1 MKKVLVLIMLL
12 ITCVSFGKND
22 NGDNIT
28 TEAKG
33 MLRFVWMYHGK
44 YNKYSKF
51 PITGIENSGTAGF
64 AIYLEFTP
72 EDKGKFMNRI
82 LTVWPG
88 DTSGKVNGK
97 EMHNRILSIGKEISP
112 DIESK
117 MKKNDWGYVTQPIK
131 LTLKPVKNYESCC
144 AVHYY
149 YAEIVKYEK
158 IPSTVV
164 KIPQNMNREDNDDR
178 ISFLGEDDITYIIY
192 SKEGY
197 TNIRKGPSKQYDVIK
212 KIPNDANVE
221 MIQDFGEWKYI
232 IYFEEGSNGAR
243 YGFVHESQLKK
254 YEY

>member
-12 ITCVSFGKND
+12 ITCISFGKND

-33 MLRFVWMYHGK
+33 MLRFVWNDHGK
-44 YNKYSKF
+44 YSKYSKF
-51 PITGIENSGTAGF
+51 PITGMENNGTAGF

-72 EDKGKFMNRI
+72 EDKGKFMNHI

-88 DTSGKVNGK
+88 DIDGKVNGK

-117 MKKNDWGYVTQPIK
+117 MKKSDWGYVTQPVK
-131 LTLKPVKNYESCC
+131 LTLKPVKTYENCC
-144 AVHYY
+144 SVDYY

-158 IPSTVV
+158 IPLTTV
-164 KIPQNMNREDNDDR
+164 KMPKNIDMMDNDDR
-178 ISFLGEDDITYIIY
+178 ISFNGEDDTYIIS

-212 KIPNDANVE
+212 KIPNEYCVE
-221 MIQDFGEWKYI
+221 IIQDFGEWKYI
-232 IYFEEGSNGAR
+232 IYFEEGSNKVG
-243 YGFVHESQLKK
+243 YGFVHKSQLKK

>member
-1 MKKVLVLIMLL
+1 MKKVLLLIMLI
-12 ITCVSFGKND
+12 ITCVSFGENND
-22 NGDNIT
+22 GDNIT
-28 TEAKG
+28 MEAKG
-33 MLRFVWMYHGK
+33 MLRFIWNDHGK
-44 YNKYSKF
+44 YSKSSKF

-72 EDKGKFMNRI
+72 EDKGKFMNHI

-88 DTSGKVNGK
+88 DIYGKVNGM

-112 DIESK
+112 DIENK
-117 MKKNDWGYVTQPIK
+117 MKKNDWGYVSQPVK
-131 LTLKPVKNYESCC
+131 LTLKPVKLYGSCC
-144 AVHYY
+144 SVDYY

-158 IPSTVV
+158 IPSTIV
-164 KIPQNMNREDNDDR
+164 KIPQNMNREDSDDR
-178 ISFLGEDDITYIIY
+178 ISFIGEDNTYIIH

-232 IYFEEGSNGAR
+232 IYFEEGSNEPG
-243 YGFVHESQLKK
+243 YGFVHKSQLKK
-254 YEY
+254 YKY

>member
-1 MKKVLVLIMLL
+1 MKKILFIIMLV
-12 ITCVSFGKND
+12 ITCVSFGKN
-22 NGDNIT
+22 NYGDNIT

-33 MLRFVWMYHGK
+33 MLRFVWSRNGK
-44 YNKYSKF
+44 YNKDTVL
-51 PITGIENSGTAGF
+51 PITGEDGTGGF

-72 EDKGKFMNRI
+72 EDKEKFMNHVLI
-82 LTVWPG
+82 VWPG
-88 DTSGKVNGK
+88 DISGKVNGK
-97 EMHNRILSIGKEISP
+97 EMYNRILNIGKEISP

-158 IPSTVV
+158 ITSTTV
-164 KIPQNMNREDNDDR
+164 KIPKNIDVMDNGDR
-178 ISFLGEDDITYIIY
+178 ISFIGEDDITYIIH

-232 IYFEEGSNGAR
+232 IYFEEGSNEAG
-243 YGFVHESQLKK
+243 YGFVHKSQLKK
-254 YEY
+254 YKY

>member
-1 MKKVLVLIMLL
+1 MKKVLLLIMLI
-12 ITCVSFGKND
+12 ITCVSFGENND
-22 NGDNIT
+22 GDNIT
-28 TEAKG
+28 MEAKG
-33 MLRFVWMYHGK
+33 MLRFIWNDHGK
-44 YNKYSKF
+44 YSKSSKF

-72 EDKGKFMNRI
+72 EDKGKFMNHI

-88 DTSGKVNGK
+88 DIYGKVNGM

-112 DIESK
+112 DIENK
-117 MKKNDWGYVTQPIK
+117 MKKNDWGYVSQPVK
-131 LTLKPVKNYESCC
+131 LTLKPVKLYGSCC
-144 AVHYY
+144 SVDYY

-158 IPSTVV
+158 IPSTIV
-164 KIPQNMNREDNDDR
+164 KIPQNMNREDSDDR
-178 ISFLGEDDITYIIY
+178 ISFIGEDNTYIIH

>member
-1 MKKVLVLIMLL
+1 MKKVLLLIMLI

-33 MLRFVWMYHGK
+33 MLRFVWMDHGK

-72 EDKGKFMNRI
+72 EDKGKFMNHI

-88 DTSGKVNGK
+88 DIYGKVNGM

-112 DIESK
+112 DIENK
-117 MKKNDWGYVTQPIK
+117 MKKNDWGYVSQPVK
-131 LTLKPVKNYESCC
+131 LTLKPVKLYGSCC
-144 AVHYY
+144 SVDYY

-158 IPSTVV
+158 IPSTIV
-164 KIPQNMNREDNDDR
+164 KIPQNMNREDSDDR
-178 ISFLGEDDITYIIY
+178 ISFIGEDNTYIIH

-197 TNIRKGPSKQYDVIK
+197 TNIRKGPSKQYDVIGK
-212 KIPNDANVE
+212 VPNNYYAV
-221 MIQDFGEWKYI
+221 ITQDFGEWKYI
-232 IYFEEGSNGAR
+232 VYFEGGSDKVG
-243 YGFVHESQLKK
+243 YGFVHKSQLKISK
-254 YEY
+254 

>member
-1 MKKVLVLIMLL
+1 MKKVLVLMMLI

-28 TEAKG
+28 VEAKG
-33 MLRFVWMYHGK
+33 MLRFIWNDHGK
-44 YNKYSKF
+44 YSKSSKF
-51 PITGIENSGTAGF
+51 PITGFENNGTAGF

-97 EMHNRILSIGKEISP
+97 EMHNRILSIGKAISP

-117 MKKNDWGYVTQPIK
+117 MKKKDWGYVTQPIK

-178 ISFLGEDDITYIIY
+178 ISFIGEDNTYIIH

-197 TNIRKGPSKQYDVIK
+197 TNIRKGPSKQYDVIGK
-212 KIPNDANVE
+212 VPNNYYAV
-221 MIQDFGEWKYI
+221 ITQDFGEWKYI
-232 IYFEEGSNGAR
+232 VYFEGGSDKVG
-243 YGFVHESQLKK
+243 YGFVHKSQLKISK
-254 YEY
+254 

>member
-1 MKKVLVLIMLL
+1 MKKVLLLIMLI
-12 ITCVSFGKND
+12 ITCVSFGKNND
-22 NGDNIT
+22 GDNIT
-28 TEAKG
+28 MEAKG
-33 MLRFVWMYHGK
+33 MLRFIWNDHGK
-44 YNKYSKF
+44 YSKSSKF
-51 PITGIENSGTAGF
+51 PITGFENNGTAGF

-97 EMHNRILSIGKEISP
+97 EMHNRILSIGKAISP

-117 MKKNDWGYVTQPIK
+117 MKKNDWGYVIQPVK

-164 KIPQNMNREDNDDR
+164 KITQNMNREDSDDR
-178 ISFLGEDDITYIIY
+178 ISFIGEDNTYIIH

-197 TNIRKGPSKQYDVIK
+197 TNIRKGPSKQYDVIGK
-212 KIPNDANVE
+212 VPNNYYAV
-221 MIQDFGEWKYI
+221 ITQDFGEWKYI
-232 IYFEEGSNGAR
+232 VYFEGGSDKVG
-243 YGFVHESQLKK
+243 YGFVHKSQLKISK
-254 YEY
+254 

>member
-1 MKKVLVLIMLL
+1 MKKILLMIMLL

-33 MLRFVWMYHGK
+33 MLRFVWRYHGK

-51 PITGIENSGTAGF
+51 PITGFENSGTAGF

-72 EDKGKFMNRI
+72 EDKGKFMNHI

-97 EMHNRILSIGKEISP
+97 EMHNRILSIGKAISP

-117 MKKNDWGYVTQPIK
+117 MKKKDWGYVTQPTK
-131 LTLKPVKNYESCC
+131 LTLKPVKNYESYC

-158 IPSTVV
+158 IPSTIV
-164 KIPQNMNREDNDDR
+164 KIPQNMNMMDSDDR
-178 ISFLGEDDITYIIY
+178 IWFIGEDNTYIIH

-197 TNIRKGPSKQYDVIK
+197 TNIRKGPSKQYDIIGKV
-212 KIPNDANVE
+212 PNDYYAV
-221 MIQDFGEWKYI
+221 ITQDFGEWKYI
-232 IYFEEGSNGAR
+232 MYFEGGSDKAG
-243 YGFVHESQLKK
+243 YGFVHKSQLKLSQ
-254 YEY
+254 

>member
-1 MKKVLVLIMLL
+1 MKKVLLLIMLI
-12 ITCVSFGKND
+12 ITCVLFGKNND
-22 NGDNIT
+22 GDNIT
-28 TEAKG
+28 MEAKG
-33 MLRFVWMYHGK
+33 MLRFIWNDHGK
-44 YNKYSKF
+44 YSKSSKF
-51 PITGIENSGTAGF
+51 PITGFENNGTAGF

-97 EMHNRILSIGKEISP
+97 EMHNRILNIGKEISP

-117 MKKNDWGYVTQPIK
+117 MKRNDWGYVTQPIK

-178 ISFLGEDDITYIIY
+178 ISFIGEDNTYIIH

-197 TNIRKGPSKQYDVIK
+197 TNIRKGPSKQYDIIGKV
-212 KIPNDANVE
+212 PNDYYAV
-221 MIQDFGEWKYI
+221 ITQDFGEWKYI
-232 IYFEEGSNGAR
+232 MYFEGGSDKVG
-243 YGFVHESQLKK
+243 YGFVHESQLKISK
-254 YEY
+254 